1 MVFIEGVG
9 YVNDSS
15 AVATPNRTQSVSET
29 TPNFVGM
36 LRTETDKLNQAS
48 VTTNLDSIFKEAA
61 NKYGVSER
69 LLKAIAYTES
79 GFQANAT
86 SSSGAMGIM
95 QLMPSTASAYGV
107 SDPYD
112 AYQNI
117 MGGAAVLKDLLNMF
131 QGNQSLAIA
140 GYNAGCGNVKKYGGV
155 PPFTETQN
163 YVAKVTSLMQTGV
176 SVPANTVTVNPS
188 ANTSS
193 NTGTATSEYFNTSNE
208 ATVSSETAK
217 KNAEILAEIKEII
230 SAISTLTTNQ
240 STYSNTSMQSGLSAL
255 NGTSASDFSAGSL
268 LSSYGN
274 PISTILSS
282 LQNVDTTDTDSLQ
295 KVLSYAE
302 YQLLTSHYTN
312 MVDIISVLGS
322 TGLSTE
328 NDSDD
333 SLSHLFEL
341 ATQQNMRKVINVM
354 GLIRSSCSRSNCAR
368 RARILRRSSSISRCL
383 CASSCCFSEI
393 RSFRRFTFSIIS

>member
-29 TPNFVGM
+29 TTNFDGM

-61 NKYGVSER
+61 DKYSVPER

-86 SSSGAMGIM
+86 SSAGAMGIM

-140 GYNAGCGNVKKYGGV
+140 GYNAGCGKIWRRTTIYRD
-155 PPFTETQN
+155 
-163 YVAKVTSLMQTGV
+163 
-176 SVPANTVTVNPS
+176 
-188 ANTSS
+188 
-193 NTGTATSEYFNTSNE
+193 
-208 ATVSSETAK
+208 
-217 KNAEILAEIKEII
+217 AELCCQGDK
-230 SAISTLTTNQ
+230 
-240 STYSNTSMQSGLSAL
+240 
-255 NGTSASDFSAGSL
+255 SDADRRIGSCKH
-268 LSSYGN
+268 SHGN
-274 PISTILSS
+274 PFCKYLF
-282 LQNVDTTDTDSLQ
+282 QYRNGYKQ
-295 KVLSYAE
+295 KFQY
-302 YQLLTSHYTN
+302 
-312 MVDIISVLGS
+312 
-322 TGLSTE
+322 
-328 NDSDD
+328 
-333 SLSHLFEL
+333 F
-341 ATQQNMRKVINVM
+341 K
-354 GLIRSSCSRSNCAR
+354 
-368 RARILRRSSSISRCL
+368 
-383 CASSCCFSEI
+383 
-393 RSFRRFTFSIIS
+393 

>member
-29 TPNFVGM
+29 TANFDGM

-61 NKYGVSER
+61 DKYGVSER

-79 GFQANAT
+79 GFQADVT

-176 SVPANTVTVNPS
+176 SVPANTVTVTPS
-188 ANTSS
+188 ANTAS
-193 NTGTATSEYFNTSNE
+193 NTQTATSGNSNTTNDT
-208 ATVSSETAK
+208 TVSAETAK

-230 SAISTLTTNQ
+230 SAISSLTTNQ
-240 STYSNTSMQSGLSAL
+240 NSYTNTL
-255 NGTSASDFSAGSL
+255 NGTSSSDFSAGSL

-282 LQNVDTTDTDSLQ
+282 LQNADTTDTESLQ

-302 YQLLTSHYTN
+302 YQLLTSHYAN

-322 TGLSTE
+322 TGLST
-328 NDSDD
+328 DSDNDD

-354 GLIRSSCSRSNCAR
+354 GNSTSL
-368 RARILRRSSSISRCL
+368 L
-383 CASSCCFSEI
+383 
-393 RSFRRFTFSIIS
+393 

>member
-29 TPNFVGM
+29 TANFDGM

-61 NKYGVSER
+61 DKYGVSER

-79 GFQANAT
+79 DFQADVT

-176 SVPANTVTVNPS
+176 SVPANTVTVTPS
-188 ANTSS
+188 ANTAS
-193 NTGTATSEYFNTSNE
+193 NTQTATSGNSNTTNDT
-208 ATVSSETAK
+208 TVSAETAK

-230 SAISTLTTNQ
+230 SAISSLTTNQ
-240 STYSNTSMQSGLSAL
+240 NSYTNTL
-255 NGTSASDFSAGSL
+255 NGTSSSDFSAGSL

-282 LQNVDTTDTDSLQ
+282 LQNADTTDTESLQ

-302 YQLLTSHYTN
+302 YQLLTSHYAN

-322 TGLSTE
+322 TSLSSE
-328 NDSDD
+328 SDSDD

-354 GLIRSSCSRSNCAR
+354 GNSTSL
-368 RARILRRSSSISRCL
+368 L
-383 CASSCCFSEI
+383 
-393 RSFRRFTFSIIS
+393 

>member
-1 MVFIEGVG
+1 
-9 YVNDSS
+9 
-15 AVATPNRTQSVSET
+15 
-29 TPNFVGM
+29 
-36 LRTETDKLNQAS
+36 
-48 VTTNLDSIFKEAA
+48 
-61 NKYGVSER
+61 
-69 LLKAIAYTES
+69 
-79 GFQANAT
+79 
-86 SSSGAMGIM
+86 
-95 QLMPSTASAYGV
+95 
-107 SDPYD
+107 
-112 AYQNI
+112 
-117 MGGAAVLKDLLNMF
+117 MF

-193 NTGTATSEYFNTSNE
+193 NTGTATSENFNTSNE

-354 GLIRSSCSRSNCAR
+354 GNSTSL
-368 RARILRRSSSISRCL
+368 L
-383 CASSCCFSEI
+383 
-393 RSFRRFTFSIIS
+393 

>member
-29 TPNFVGM
+29 TANFDGM

-61 NKYGVSER
+61 DKYGVSER

-79 GFQANAT
+79 DFQADVT

-176 SVPANTVTVNPS
+176 SVPANTVTVTPS
-188 ANTSS
+188 ANTAS
-193 NTGTATSEYFNTSNE
+193 NTQTATSGNSNTTNDT
-208 ATVSSETAK
+208 TVSAETAK

-230 SAISTLTTNQ
+230 SAISSLTTNQ
-240 STYSNTSMQSGLSAL
+240 NSYTNTL
-255 NGTSASDFSAGSL
+255 NGTSSSDFSAGSL

-282 LQNVDTTDTDSLQ
+282 LQNADTTDTESLQ

-302 YQLLTSHYTN
+302 YQLLTSHYAN
-312 MVDIISVLGS
+312 MVDIISVLVS
-322 TGLSTE
+322 TSLRSE
-328 NDSDD
+328 SDSDD

-354 GLIRSSCSRSNCAR
+354 GNSTSL
-368 RARILRRSSSISRCL
+368 L
-383 CASSCCFSEI
+383 
-393 RSFRRFTFSIIS
+393 

>member
-29 TPNFVGM
+29 TANFDGM

-61 NKYGVSER
+61 DKYGVSER

-79 GFQANAT
+79 GFQADVI

-188 ANTSS
+188 ANTAS
-193 NTGTATSEYFNTSNE
+193 NTGTATSRNPNTSNE

-230 SAISTLTTNQ
+230 SAISSLTTNQ
-240 STYSNTSMQSGLSAL
+240 NSYTNTL
-255 NGTSASDFSAGSL
+255 NGTYSSDFSASSL

-282 LQNVDTTDTDSLQ
+282 LQNADTTDTESLQ

-302 YQLLTSHYTN
+302 YQLLTSHYAN

-322 TGLSTE
+322 TGLST
-328 NDSDD
+328 DSDNDD

-341 ATQQNMRKVINVM
+341 ATQQNMHKVINVM
-354 GLIRSSCSRSNCAR
+354 GNSTSL
-368 RARILRRSSSISRCL
+368 L
-383 CASSCCFSEI
+383 
-393 RSFRRFTFSIIS
+393 

>member
-29 TPNFVGM
+29 TTNFDGM

-193 NTGTATSEYFNTSNE
+193 NTGTATSGNSNTSNE

-240 STYSNTSMQSGLSAL
+240 NSYTNTL
-255 NGTSASDFSAGSL
+255 NGTSSSDFSAGSL

-282 LQNVDTTDTDSLQ
+282 LQNADTTDTESLQ

-302 YQLLTSHYTN
+302 YQLLTSHYAN

-354 GLIRSSCSRSNCAR
+354 GNSTSL
-368 RARILRRSSSISRCL
+368 L
-383 CASSCCFSEI
+383 
-393 RSFRRFTFSIIS
+393 

>member
-29 TPNFVGM
+29 TANFDGM

-61 NKYGVSER
+61 DKYGVSER

-79 GFQANAT
+79 DFQADVT

-176 SVPANTVTVNPS
+176 SVPANTVTVTPS
-188 ANTSS
+188 ANTAS
-193 NTGTATSEYFNTSNE
+193 NTQTATSGNSNTTNDT
-208 ATVSSETAK
+208 TVSAETAK

-230 SAISTLTTNQ
+230 SAISSLTTNQ
-240 STYSNTSMQSGLSAL
+240 NSYTNTL
-255 NGTSASDFSAGSL
+255 NGTSSSDFSAGSL

-282 LQNVDTTDTDSLQ
+282 LQNADTTDTESLQ

-302 YQLLTSHYTN
+302 YQLLTSHYAN

-322 TGLSTE
+322 TGLST
-328 NDSDD
+328 DSDNDD

-354 GLIRSSCSRSNCAR
+354 GNSTSL
-368 RARILRRSSSISRCL
+368 L
-383 CASSCCFSEI
+383 
-393 RSFRRFTFSIIS
+393 

>member
-29 TPNFVGM
+29 TTNFDGM

-61 NKYGVSER
+61 DKYGVSER

-79 GFQANAT
+79 GFQADVT

-140 GYNAGCGNVKKYGGV
+140 GYNAGCGNVKKYGGI

-176 SVPANTVTVNPS
+176 SVPANTVTITPS
-188 ANTSS
+188 ANTAT
-193 NTGTATSEYFNTSNE
+193 NTTNE
-208 ATVSSETAK
+208 TTVSAETAK

-230 SAISTLTTNQ
+230 SAISTLTANQ
-240 STYSNTSMQSGLSAL
+240 STYSNTYLQSGLSAL
-255 NGTSASDFSAGSL
+255 NGTSASDFSAGNL

-302 YQLLTSHYTN
+302 YQLLTRHYAN

-322 TGLSTE
+322 TGLST
-328 NDSDD
+328 DSDNDD

-341 ATQQNMRKVINVM
+341 ATQQNLRKVINVM
-354 GLIRSSCSRSNCAR
+354 GNSTSL
-368 RARILRRSSSISRCL
+368 L
-383 CASSCCFSEI
+383 
-393 RSFRRFTFSIIS
+393 

>member
-29 TPNFVGM
+29 TANFDGM

-61 NKYGVSER
+61 DKYGVSER

-79 GFQANAT
+79 GFQADVT

-188 ANTSS
+188 ANTAS
-193 NTGTATSEYFNTSNE
+193 NTGTTTSGNSNTANE
-208 ATVSSETAK
+208 TTASSETAK

-230 SAISTLTTNQ
+230 SAISSLTTNQ
-240 STYSNTSMQSGLSAL
+240 NSYTNTL
-255 NGTSASDFSAGSL
+255 NGTSSSDFSAGSL
-268 LSSYGN
+268 LFSYGN

-282 LQNVDTTDTDSLQ
+282 LQNADTTDTESLQ

-302 YQLLTSHYTN
+302 YQLLTSHYAN

-322 TGLSTE
+322 TGLST
-328 NDSDD
+328 DSDNDD

-354 GLIRSSCSRSNCAR
+354 GNSTSL
-368 RARILRRSSSISRCL
+368 L
-383 CASSCCFSEI
+383 
-393 RSFRRFTFSIIS
+393 

>member
-29 TPNFVGM
+29 TTNFDGM

-48 VTTNLDSIFKEAA
+48 VTTNLDSIFKEASE
-61 NKYGVSER
+61 KYGVSER

-79 GFQANAT
+79 GFQANVT
-86 SSSGAMGIM
+86 SSAGAMGIM

-188 ANTSS
+188 ANTAS
-193 NTGTATSEYFNTSNE
+193 NTGTTTSGNSNTTNDTTASAE
-208 ATVSSETAK
+208 IAK

-230 SAISTLTTNQ
+230 SAISSLTTNQ
-240 STYSNTSMQSGLSAL
+240 NSYTNTL
-255 NGTSASDFSAGSL
+255 NGTSSSNFSAGSL

-282 LQNVDTTDTDSLQ
+282 LQNVDTMDTDSLQ

-302 YQLLTSHYTN
+302 YQLLTSHYAN

-322 TGLSTE
+322 TGLST
-328 NDSDD
+328 DSDNDD

-354 GLIRSSCSRSNCAR
+354 GNSTSL
-368 RARILRRSSSISRCL
+368 L
-383 CASSCCFSEI
+383 
-393 RSFRRFTFSIIS
+393 

>member
-15 AVATPNRTQSVSET
+15 AVAVPNRTQAISET
-29 TPNFVGM
+29 TTNFDGM

-61 NKYGVSER
+61 DKYGVSER

-79 GFQANAT
+79 GFQADVT

-140 GYNAGCGNVKKYGGV
+140 GYNAGCGNVKKYGGI

-188 ANTSS
+188 ANTAT
-193 NTGTATSEYFNTSNE
+193 NTTNE
-208 ATVSSETAK
+208 TTVSAETAK

-240 STYSNTSMQSGLSAL
+240 STYSNTYLQSGLSAL

-302 YQLLTSHYTN
+302 YQLLTSHYAN

-322 TGLSTE
+322 TSLSSE
-328 NDSDD
+328 SDSDD

-341 ATQQNMRKVINVM
+341 ATQQNMHKVINIM
-354 GLIRSSCSRSNCAR
+354 GNSTSL
-368 RARILRRSSSISRCL
+368 L
-383 CASSCCFSEI
+383 
-393 RSFRRFTFSIIS
+393 

>member
-29 TPNFVGM
+29 TTNFDGM

-61 NKYGVSER
+61 DKYGVSER
-69 LLKAIAYTES
+69 LLQAIAYTES
-79 GFQANAT
+79 GFQADVT

-117 MGGAAVLKDLLNMF
+117 MGGAAILKDLLNMF

-140 GYNAGCGNVKKYGGV
+140 GYNAGCGNVKKYGGI

-176 SVPANTVTVNPS
+176 SVPANTVTVTPS
-188 ANTSS
+188 ANTAA
-193 NTGTATSEYFNTSNE
+193 NTTNE
-208 ATVSSETAK
+208 TTVSAETAK

-230 SAISTLTTNQ
+230 SAISTLTANQ
-240 STYSNTSMQSGLSAL
+240 STYSNTYLQSGLSAL

-302 YQLLTSHYTN
+302 YQLLTSHYAN

-322 TGLSTE
+322 TSLSSE
-328 NDSDD
+328 SDSDD

-341 ATQQNMRKVINVM
+341 ATQQNMHKVINIM
-354 GLIRSSCSRSNCAR
+354 GNSTSL
-368 RARILRRSSSISRCL
+368 L
-383 CASSCCFSEI
+383 
-393 RSFRRFTFSIIS
+393 

>member
-15 AVATPNRTQSVSET
+15 AVAAPNRTKSVSET
-29 TPNFVGM
+29 TTNFDGM

-61 NKYGVSER
+61 HKYGVSER

-79 GFQANAT
+79 GFQADVT

-140 GYNAGCGNVKKYGGV
+140 GYNAGCGNVKKYGGI

-188 ANTSS
+188 ANTAS
-193 NTGTATSEYFNTSNE
+193 NTGTTTSGNSNTANE
-208 ATVSSETAK
+208 AAASSETAK

-240 STYSNTSMQSGLSAL
+240 SAYSNTSIQSGLSAF
-255 NGTSASDFSAGSL
+255 NGTSSSDFSAVSL

-282 LQNVDTTDTDSLQ
+282 LQNADTTDTESLQ

-302 YQLLTSHYTN
+302 YQLLTSHYAN

-354 GLIRSSCSRSNCAR
+354 GNSTSL
-368 RARILRRSSSISRCL
+368 L
-383 CASSCCFSEI
+383 
-393 RSFRRFTFSIIS
+393 

>member
-15 AVATPNRTQSVSET
+15 AVAVPNRTQAISET
-29 TPNFVGM
+29 TTNFDGM

-48 VTTNLDSIFKEAA
+48 ITTNLDSIFKEAA
-61 NKYGVSER
+61 DKYGVSER

-79 GFQANAT
+79 GFQSNIT

-107 SDPYD
+107 ADPYD

-140 GYNAGCGNVKKYGGV
+140 GYNAGCGNVKKYDGI

-188 ANTSS
+188 ANTAS
-193 NTGTATSEYFNTSNE
+193 NTTNE
-208 ATVSSETAK
+208 TTVSAETAK

-230 SAISTLTTNQ
+230 SAISTLTANQ
-240 STYSNTSMQSGLSAL
+240 STYSNTYLQSGLSAL
-255 NGTSASDFSAGSL
+255 NGTSASDFSAGNL

-302 YQLLTSHYTN
+302 YQLLTSHYAN

-322 TGLSTE
+322 TSLNSE
-328 NDSDD
+328 SDSDD

-341 ATQQNMRKVINVM
+341 ATQQNIRKVINVM
-354 GLIRSSCSRSNCAR
+354 GNSTSL
-368 RARILRRSSSISRCL
+368 L
-383 CASSCCFSEI
+383 
-393 RSFRRFTFSIIS
+393 

>member
-9 YVNDSS
+9 YVSDSS
-15 AVATPNRTQSVSET
+15 AVAVPNRTQAVSET
-29 TPNFVGM
+29 TTNFDGM
-36 LRTETDKLNQAS
+36 LHTETDKLNQAS
-48 VTTNLDSIFKEAA
+48 ITTNLDSIFKEAA
-61 NKYGVSER
+61 DKYGVSER

-79 GFQANAT
+79 GFQSNIT

-107 SDPYD
+107 ADPYD

-140 GYNAGCGNVKKYGGV
+140 GYNAGCGNVKKYGGI

-176 SVPANTVTVNPS
+176 SVPANTVTVTPS
-188 ANTSS
+188 MNTASDTGTTTSGNS
-193 NTGTATSEYFNTSNE
+193 NTTG
-208 ATVSSETAK
+208 ETAK
-217 KNAEILAEIKEII
+217 KSAEFLVEIKEII
-230 SAISTLTTNQ
+230 SSISSLASNNTYTNTLN
-240 STYSNTSMQSGLSAL
+240 QSGLSAL
-255 NGTSASDFSAGSL
+255 TGSSSSDFKAGSL

-302 YQLLTSHYTN
+302 YQLLTSHYAN

-322 TGLSTE
+322 TSLSSDS
-328 NDSDD
+328 DSDD

-354 GLIRSSCSRSNCAR
+354 GNSTSL
-368 RARILRRSSSISRCL
+368 L
-383 CASSCCFSEI
+383 
-393 RSFRRFTFSIIS
+393 

>member
-29 TPNFVGM
+29 TTNFDGM

-48 VTTNLDSIFKEAA
+48 ITTNLDSIFKEAA
-61 NKYGVSER
+61 DKYGVSER

-79 GFQANAT
+79 GFQSNIT

-107 SDPYD
+107 ADPYD

-140 GYNAGCGNVKKYGGV
+140 SYNAGCGNVKKYGGI
-155 PPFTETQN
+155 PPFSETQN

-176 SVPANTVTVNPS
+176 SVPANTVTVTPS
-188 ANTSS
+188 ANTAS
-193 NTGTATSEYFNTSNE
+193 NTTNE
-208 ATVSSETAK
+208 TTVSAETAK

-240 STYSNTSMQSGLSAL
+240 STYSNTYLQSGLSAL
-255 NGTSASDFSAGSL
+255 NGTSASDFTAGSL

-302 YQLLTSHYTN
+302 YQLLTSHYAN

-322 TGLSTE
+322 TGLST
-328 NDSDD
+328 DSDNDD

-341 ATQQNMRKVINVM
+341 ATQQNLRKVINVM
-354 GLIRSSCSRSNCAR
+354 GNSTSL
-368 RARILRRSSSISRCL
+368 L
-383 CASSCCFSEI
+383 
-393 RSFRRFTFSIIS
+393 

>member
-15 AVATPNRTQSVSET
+15 AVAVPNRTQAISET
-29 TPNFVGM
+29 TTNFDGM

-48 VTTNLDSIFKEAA
+48 ITTNLDSIFKEAA
-61 NKYGVSER
+61 DKYGVSER

-79 GFQANAT
+79 GFQSNIT

-95 QLMPSTASAYGV
+95 QLMPGTASAYGV
-107 SDPYD
+107 ADPYD

-140 GYNAGCGNVKKYGGV
+140 GYNAGCGNVKKYGGI

-176 SVPANTVTVNPS
+176 SVPANTVTVTPS
-188 ANTSS
+188 ANTAA
-193 NTGTATSEYFNTSNE
+193 NTTNE
-208 ATVSSETAK
+208 TTVSAETAK

-240 STYSNTSMQSGLSAL
+240 STYSNTYLQSGLSAL
-255 NGTSASDFSAGSL
+255 NGTSASDFSAGSSL

-354 GLIRSSCSRSNCAR
+354 GNSTSL
-368 RARILRRSSSISRCL
+368 L
-383 CASSCCFSEI
+383 
-393 RSFRRFTFSIIS
+393 

>member
-29 TPNFVGM
+29 TANFDGM

-61 NKYGVSER
+61 DKYGVSER

-79 GFQANAT
+79 GFQADVI

-163 YVAKVTSLMQTGV
+163 YVAKVTSLLQTGV
-176 SVPANTVTVNPS
+176 SVPTNAITVNPS
-188 ANTSS
+188 ANTAS
-193 NTGTATSEYFNTSNE
+193 NTGTTTSENSNTTNDT
-208 ATVSSETAK
+208 TVSAETAK

-230 SAISTLTTNQ
+230 SAISSLTTNQ
-240 STYSNTSMQSGLSAL
+240 NSYTNTL
-255 NGTSASDFSAGSL
+255 NGTYSSDFSASSL

-282 LQNVDTTDTDSLQ
+282 LQNADTTDTESLQ

-302 YQLLTSHYTN
+302 YQLLTSHYAN

-322 TGLSTE
+322 TSLSSE
-328 NDSDD
+328 SDSDD

-354 GLIRSSCSRSNCAR
+354 GNSTSL
-368 RARILRRSSSISRCL
+368 L
-383 CASSCCFSEI
+383 
-393 RSFRRFTFSIIS
+393 

>member
-29 TPNFVGM
+29 TTNFDGM

-48 VTTNLDSIFKEAA
+48 VTTNLDSIFKEASE
-61 NKYGVSER
+61 KYGVSER

-79 GFQANAT
+79 GFQANVT
-86 SSSGAMGIM
+86 SSAGAMGIM

-193 NTGTATSEYFNTSNE
+193 NTGTTTSGNSNTANE
-208 ATVSSETAK
+208 AAASETAK

-240 STYSNTSMQSGLSAL
+240 STYSNTYLQSGLSAF
-255 NGTSASDFSAGSL
+255 NGTSASNFSAGSSL

-282 LQNVDTTDTDSLQ
+282 LQNADTTDTESLQ

-302 YQLLTSHYTN
+302 YLLLTSHYAN

-322 TGLSTE
+322 TGLST
-328 NDSDD
+328 DSDNDD

-354 GLIRSSCSRSNCAR
+354 GNSTSL
-368 RARILRRSSSISRCL
+368 L
-383 CASSCCFSEI
+383 
-393 RSFRRFTFSIIS
+393 

>member
-15 AVATPNRTQSVSET
+15 AVATPNRTQSVPET
-29 TPNFVGM
+29 TTNFDGM

-86 SSSGAMGIM
+86 SSAGAMGIM

-140 GYNAGCGNVKKYGGV
+140 GYNAGCGNVKKYGGI

-188 ANTSS
+188 ANTAS
-193 NTGTATSEYFNTSNE
+193 NTGTTTSGNSNTANE
-208 ATVSSETAK
+208 AASETAK

-240 STYSNTSMQSGLSAL
+240 STYSNTYLQSGLSAF
-255 NGTSASDFSAGSL
+255 NGTSASDFNAGSL

-282 LQNVDTTDTDSLQ
+282 LQNADTTDTESLQ

-302 YQLLTSHYTN
+302 YQLLTSHYAN

-322 TGLSTE
+322 TSLSSE
-328 NDSDD
+328 SDSDD

-354 GLIRSSCSRSNCAR
+354 GNSTSL
-368 RARILRRSSSISRCL
+368 L
-383 CASSCCFSEI
+383 
-393 RSFRRFTFSIIS
+393 

>member
-61 NKYGVSER
+61 DKYGVSER

-79 GFQANAT
+79 GFQADVT
-86 SSSGAMGIM
+86 SFSGAMGIM

-176 SVPANTVTVNPS
+176 SVPANTVTVTPS

-193 NTGTATSEYFNTSNE
+193 NTGTATSRNSNTSNE
-208 ATVSSETAK
+208 ATVSSETA

-322 TGLSTE
+322 TSLSSE
-328 NDSDD
+328 SDSDD

-354 GLIRSSCSRSNCAR
+354 GNSTSL
-368 RARILRRSSSISRCL
+368 L
-383 CASSCCFSEI
+383 
-393 RSFRRFTFSIIS
+393 

>member
-1 MVFIEGVG
+1 M
-9 YVNDSS
+9 
-15 AVATPNRTQSVSET
+15 
-29 TPNFVGM
+29 
-36 LRTETDKLNQAS
+36 
-48 VTTNLDSIFKEAA
+48 
-61 NKYGVSER
+61 
-69 LLKAIAYTES
+69 
-79 GFQANAT
+79 
-86 SSSGAMGIM
+86 
-95 QLMPSTASAYGV
+95 
-107 SDPYD
+107 
-112 AYQNI
+112 
-117 MGGAAVLKDLLNMF
+117 
-131 QGNQSLAIA
+131 
-140 GYNAGCGNVKKYGGV
+140 KKYGGI

-188 ANTSS
+188 ANTAS
-193 NTGTATSEYFNTSNE
+193 NTGTSTSENSNN
-208 ATVSSETAK
+208 ANDTTVSAETVK

-230 SAISTLTTNQ
+230 SAISTLTSNQ
-240 STYSNTSMQSGLSAL
+240 NTYSNTSIQSGLSAF
-255 NGTSASDFSAGSL
+255 NGTSSSDFNAVSL

-282 LQNVDTTDTDSLQ
+282 LQNVDTMDTDSLQ

-302 YQLLTSHYTN
+302 YQLLTSHYAN

-354 GLIRSSCSRSNCAR
+354 GNSTSL
-368 RARILRRSSSISRCL
+368 L
-383 CASSCCFSEI
+383 
-393 RSFRRFTFSIIS
+393 

>member
-15 AVATPNRTQSVSET
+15 AVATPNHTQSVSET
-29 TPNFVGM
+29 TANFDGM

-61 NKYGVSER
+61 DKYGVSER

-79 GFQANAT
+79 GFQADVT
-86 SSSGAMGIM
+86 SFSGAMGIM

-176 SVPANTVTVNPS
+176 SVPANTVTVTHRNRHPLQIL
-188 ANTSS
+188 THCLKYCVER
-193 NTGTATSEYFNTSNE
+193 TAS
-208 ATVSSETAK
+208 
-217 KNAEILAEIKEII
+217 
-230 SAISTLTTNQ
+230 
-240 STYSNTSMQSGLSAL
+240 
-255 NGTSASDFSAGSL
+255 
-268 LSSYGN
+268 
-274 PISTILSS
+274 
-282 LQNVDTTDTDSLQ
+282 
-295 KVLSYAE
+295 
-302 YQLLTSHYTN
+302 
-312 MVDIISVLGS
+312 
-322 TGLSTE
+322 
-328 NDSDD
+328 
-333 SLSHLFEL
+333 
-341 ATQQNMRKVINVM
+341 
-354 GLIRSSCSRSNCAR
+354 IRS
-368 RARILRRSSSISRCL
+368 
-383 CASSCCFSEI
+383 I
-393 RSFRRFTFSIIS
+393 RQSML

>member
-29 TPNFVGM
+29 TANFDGM

-61 NKYGVSER
+61 DKYGVSER

-79 GFQANAT
+79 GFQADVT

-163 YVAKVTSLMQTGV
+163 YVAKVTSLLQTGV
-176 SVPANTVTVNPS
+176 SVPANAITVNPS
-188 ANTSS
+188 ANTAS
-193 NTGTATSEYFNTSNE
+193 NTGTSTSENSNTANK

-230 SAISTLTTNQ
+230 SAISSLTTNQ
-240 STYSNTSMQSGLSAL
+240 NSYTNTL
-255 NGTSASDFSAGSL
+255 NGTSSSNFSAGSL

-282 LQNVDTTDTDSLQ
+282 LQNADTTDTESLQ

-302 YQLLTSHYTN
+302 YQLLTSHYAN

-322 TGLSTE
+322 TSLSSE
-328 NDSDD
+328 SDSDD

-341 ATQQNMRKVINVM
+341 ATQQNMCKVINVM
-354 GLIRSSCSRSNCAR
+354 GNSTSL
-368 RARILRRSSSISRCL
+368 L
-383 CASSCCFSEI
+383 
-393 RSFRRFTFSIIS
+393 

>member
-29 TPNFVGM
+29 TANFDGM

-61 NKYGVSER
+61 DKYGVSER

-79 GFQANAT
+79 DFQADVT

-176 SVPANTVTVNPS
+176 SVPANTVTVTPS
-188 ANTSS
+188 ANTAS
-193 NTGTATSEYFNTSNE
+193 NTQTATSGNSNTTNDT
-208 ATVSSETAK
+208 TVSAETAK

-230 SAISTLTTNQ
+230 SAISSLTTNQ
-240 STYSNTSMQSGLSAL
+240 NSYTNTL
-255 NGTSASDFSAGSL
+255 NGTSSSDFSAGSL

-322 TGLSTE
+322 TSLSSE
-328 NDSDD
+328 SDSDD

-354 GLIRSSCSRSNCAR
+354 GNSTSL
-368 RARILRRSSSISRCL
+368 L
-383 CASSCCFSEI
+383 
-393 RSFRRFTFSIIS
+393 